1 MNYYYDVLLN
11 FLDTNIYFYEWD
23 NLDNIEYYKR
33 VPLIQ
38 VNSKTLKDF
47 INNNIV
53 VEKEFLDTI
62 KDKTKKKDNCSSYIA
77 IFADKNGS
85 IALEF
90 DENGKSIARSF
101 LSLEDD
107 LNICEILY
115 TVDNLKI
122 NYKIDTPIN
131 YNDNLRIEDKI
142 NLIIKTEVKSLYK
155 KQDFI
160 KLKYLFMEWFNKIPV
175 DNELMYQLMI
185 EKLDNKIGDKEK
197 KIYDLI
203 KLSYNK
209 V

>member
-33 VPLIQ
+33 VPLVQ
-38 VNSKTLKDF
+38 VNSKTLRDF

-53 VEKEFLDTI
+53 IEKEFLDAI
-62 KDKTKKKDNCSSYIA
+62 KGKAKKKDDCPSYIA

-122 NYKIDTPIN
+122 NYKNVTPIN

-142 NLIIKTEVKSLYK
+142 KLIIKTEVKSLYK
-155 KQDFI
+155 KQDYI

-185 EKLDNKIGDKEK
+185 KKLDNKIGDKEK

>member
-33 VPLIQ
+33 VPLVQ

-53 VEKEFLDTI
+53 IEREFLDAI
-62 KDKTKKKDNCSSYIA
+62 KGKAKKKDDCPSYIA

-122 NYKIDTPIN
+122 NYKNVTPIN

-142 NLIIKTEVKSLYK
+142 KLIIKTEVKSLYK
-155 KQDFI
+155 KQDYI

-185 EKLDNKIGDKEK
+185 KKLDNKIGDKEK

>member
-23 NLDNIEYYKR
+23 SLDNIEYYKR

-38 VNSKTLKDF
+38 VNSKTLRDF

-53 VEKEFLDTI
+53 IEKEFLDAI
-62 KDKTKKKDNCSSYIA
+62 KGKAKKKDDCPSYIA

-107 LNICEILY
+107 LNICEIIY

-122 NYKIDTPIN
+122 NYKIVTPIN

-142 NLIIKTEVKSLYK
+142 KLIIKTEVKSLYK
-155 KQDFI
+155 KQDYI

>member
-62 KDKTKKKDNCSSYIA
+62 KDKAKKRDNCSSYTA

-115 TVDNLKI
+115 TIDILKV
-122 NYKIDTPIN
+122 NYKINTSID

-142 NLIIKTEVKSLYK
+142 KLIIKTEVKSLYK
-155 KQDFI
+155 KQDFT

-175 DNELMYQLMI
+175 DNEVMYQLMI
-185 EKLDNKIGDKEK
+185 EELNNKIGDKEK

>member
-90 DENGKSIARSF
+90 DENGNSIARSF

-107 LNICEILY
+107 LNICDILY
-115 TVDNLKI
+115 TIDNLKV
-122 NYKIDTPIN
+122 NYKINTSVD

-142 NLIIKTEVKSLYK
+142 KLIIKTEVKSLYK
-155 KQDFI
+155 KQDFT

-175 DNELMYQLMI
+175 DNEVMYQSMI
-185 EKLDNKIGDKEK
+185 EKLNNKIGDKEK

>member
-23 NLDNIEYYKR
+23 SLDNIEYYKR

-62 KDKTKKKDNCSSYIA
+62 KDKAKKRDNCSSYTA

-115 TVDNLKI
+115 TIDILKV
-122 NYKIDTPIN
+122 NYKINTSID

-142 NLIIKTEVKSLYK
+142 KLIIKTEVKSLYK
-155 KQDFI
+155 KQDFT

-175 DNELMYQLMI
+175 DNEVMYQLMI
-185 EKLDNKIGDKEK
+185 EELNNKIGDKEK

>member
-23 NLDNIEYYKR
+23 SLDNIEYYKR
-33 VPLIQ
+33 VPLVQ

-53 VEKEFLDTI
+53 IEKEFLDAI
-62 KDKTKKKDNCSSYIA
+62 KDKAKKKDDCPSYIA

-115 TVDNLKI
+115 TIDNLKI
-122 NYKIDTPIN
+122 NYKIDTPIE

-142 NLIIKTEVKSLYK
+142 KLIIKTEVKSLYK
-155 KQDFI
+155 KQDFV
-160 KLKYLFMEWFNKIPV
+160 KLKYLFMEWFNKILV
-175 DNELMYQLMI
+175 DNEVMYQSMI
-185 EKLDNKIGDKEK
+185 EKLNNKIGDKEK

>member
-23 NLDNIEYYKR
+23 SLDNIEYYKR

-62 KDKTKKKDNCSSYIA
+62 KGKAKKKDNCSSYIA

-107 LNICEILY
+107 LNICDILY
-115 TVDNLKI
+115 TIDNLKV
-122 NYKIDTPIN
+122 NYKIITSID

-142 NLIIKTEVKSLYK
+142 KLIIKTEVKSLYK
-155 KQDFI
+155 KQDFT

-175 DNELMYQLMI
+175 DNEVMYQSMI
-185 EKLDNKIGDKEK
+185 EKLNNKIGDKEK

>member
-33 VPLIQ
+33 VPLVQ
-38 VNSKTLKDF
+38 VNSKTLRDF

-53 VEKEFLDTI
+53 IEKEFLDAI
-62 KDKTKKKDNCSSYIA
+62 KGKAKKKDDCPSYIA

-107 LNICEILY
+107 LNICEIIY

-122 NYKIDTPIN
+122 NYKNVTPIN

-142 NLIIKTEVKSLYK
+142 KLIIKTEVKSLYK
-155 KQDFI
+155 KQDYI

-185 EKLDNKIGDKEK
+185 KKLDNKIGDKEK

>member
-33 VPLIQ
+33 VPLVQ
-38 VNSKTLKDF
+38 VNSKTLRDF

-53 VEKEFLDTI
+53 IEKEFLDAI
-62 KDKTKKKDNCSSYIA
+62 KGKAKKKDDCPSYIA

-107 LNICEILY
+107 LNICEIIY

-122 NYKIDTPIN
+122 NYKNVTPIN

-142 NLIIKTEVKSLYK
+142 KLIIKTEVKSLYK
-155 KQDFI
+155 KQDYI

-175 DNELMYQLMI
+175 DNEVMYQSMI
-185 EKLDNKIGDKEK
+185 EKLNNKIGDKEK

>member
-33 VPLIQ
+33 VPLVQ
-38 VNSKTLKDF
+38 VNSKTLRDF

-53 VEKEFLDTI
+53 IEKEFLDAI
-62 KDKTKKKDNCSSYIA
+62 KGKSKKKDDCPSYIA

-142 NLIIKTEVKSLYK
+142 KLIIKTEVKSLYK

>member
-23 NLDNIEYYKR
+23 SLDNIEYYKR

-62 KDKTKKKDNCSSYIA
+62 KDKAKKRDNYSSYIA

-90 DENGKSIARSF
+90 DENGNSIARSF
-101 LSLEDD
+101 LGLEDD
-107 LNICEILY
+107 LNICDILY
-115 TVDNLKI
+115 TIDNLKV
-122 NYKIDTPIN
+122 NYKINTSID

-142 NLIIKTEVKSLYK
+142 KLIIKTEVKSLYK
-155 KQDFI
+155 KQDFT

-175 DNELMYQLMI
+175 DNEVMYQSMI
-185 EKLDNKIGDKEK
+185 EKLNNKIGDKEK